1 VISAD
6 LLQVWVFE
14 FTFAIASCW
23 YGRVYGALIADAK
36 AAAIS
41 AKAGLLPPS
50 SSSSSSSLDSLDSA
64 ASTLPAEASLLPER
78 DPEVADPDS
87 VLPQRPEH
95 TALVNQLLQVRV
107 NSRMYRI
114 LGALSIYFGGLMSP
128 LSSARWNSDEY
139 LFDVYILC
147 AFLCFPQMLMR

>member
-1 VISAD
+1 MYNA
-6 LLQVWVFE
+6 
-14 FTFAIASCW
+14 
-23 YGRVYGALIADAK
+23 RIADAK

-50 SSSSSSSLDSLDSA
+50 SSSSSSSSSSDSLDSA

-107 NSRMYRI
+107 DSRLSRI
-114 LGALSIYFGGLMSP
+114 VTLYWWLDAPSP
-128 LSSARWNSDEY
+128 ACTVE
-139 LFDVYILC
+139 F
-147 AFLCFPQMLMR
+147 

>member
-1 VISAD
+1 VITAD
-6 LLQVWVFE
+6 LLLVSGFQNSRLQSC
-14 FTFAIASCW
+14 TF
-23 YGRVYGALIADAK
+23 VYNALIADAK
-36 AAAIS
+36 AATIS

-50 SSSSSSSLDSLDSA
+50 SSSSALDSLHSA

-107 NSRMYRI
+107 DSRLSRI
-114 LGALSIYFGGLMSP
+114 
-128 LSSARWNSDEY
+128 
-139 LFDVYILC
+139 VTLC
-147 AFLCFPQMLMR
+147 